1 MLERYSKFIIKHP
14 RSVFFTLT
22 AIALL
27 AVYPALQI
35 ETDFNLEG
43 FYPEDDQVI
52 ADYDLLESEF
62 GRDDNTIL
70 IGFSH
75 PELFSQSVLTD
86 IRQISDSLSQIDHVD
101 DVYSL
106 WNASELQQSNGMI
119 NFDPHLTDDIIE
131 NSSPDSLRNQI
142 TSDPFLRGFLISS
155 DGSATALAIQ
165 INEEKNTYSNRNQ
178 IIDSI
183 NDILSYHQ
191 EKYTFHISGIPFYR
205 NQYVNMLNTEIIGYI
220 SISSLLIIF
229 LLWYL
234 YRTIWGILFPMII
247 VWATLLFTIAIM
259 QLTGGYLEIMSS
271 TIAPILLCV
280 GVADSIHMISKY
292 DDAREN
298 GKGKMPSITEMMKTL
313 GSATFLTSVTT
324 AIGFASLLSSSVVPM
339 KKFGI
344 YTAIGVFLAY
354 LITIVFLPAALRM
367 SRKKRVVNEKSSS
380 FYPLISRWL
389 QKLTALNRM
398 YYGKV
403 LIIALIVTLG
413 FSIGMK
419 DLTVNGKV
427 YDDISDDTKIMQDSR
442 FFTEQIAPQFPLE
455 FIVNFNKPEGA
466 LTADAVRKSFEL
478 EQRLLEYPEIA
489 RVTGL
494 HTLIKEVHSLFNY
507 ETKEASALP
516 DTDQAV
522 AQYVLL
528 LEVSGS
534 DELYRLVDFDY
545 SKLRITAFTED
556 AGSKRINE
564 IKNNLQQDVD
574 ELFKDESVV
583 ITGTTILSADLTD
596 KIVYSLAWSIII
608 ALFAITAIM
617 VLLFRD
623 LRLILIALIP
633 NLIPLIIVAGVMGL
647 FNIDIKPST
656 AVIFTIALG
665 IAVDDSIHYL
675 ARLRIETQRRNAL
688 FPALSATTI
697 RTGRA
702 IIITSMILIAGF
714 GTLITSSFTST
725 AMMGILVC
733 TTIFSAVISDLFVLP
748 SLFYWL
754 NPKLRQRELNSV
766 SKAALIS

>member
-1 MLERYSKFIIKHP
+1 MFERYTQFIVKHP
-14 RSVFFTLT
+14 RGVFFALL
-22 AIALL
+22 AIALI
-27 AVYPALQI
+27 AIYPAIQI
-35 ETDFNLEG
+35 QTDFNLEG
-43 FYPEDDQVI
+43 FYPEGDQVI
-52 ADYDLLESEF
+52 ADYELLETEF

-75 PELFSQSVLTD
+75 PNLFDEHVLSD
-86 IRQISDSLSQIDHVD
+86 IREISDSLSNIQFVE

-106 WNASELQQSNGMI
+106 WNASELNESGGMI
-119 NFDPHLTDDIIE
+119 NFDPYLTDENIE
-131 NSSPDSLRNQI
+131 TLSPDSLRAQM
-142 TSDPFLRGFLISS
+142 TSDPFLSGFLISR

-165 INEEKNTYSNRNQ
+165 INEDENTYSNRNT

-183 NDILSYHQ
+183 EDVLAYHQ
-191 EKYTFHISGIPFYR
+191 EKYTFHISGIPYYR

-292 DDAREN
+292 DDARES
-298 GKGKMPSITEMMKTL
+298 GMGKMPSIVEMMKTL
-313 GSATFLTSVTT
+313 GSATLLTSITT

-344 YTAIGVFLAY
+344 YTAVGVLVAY
-354 LITIVFLPAALRM
+354 LITIIFLPAALRL

-389 QKLTALNRM
+389 QRLTALNRM
-398 YYGKV
+398 NYGKV
-403 LIIALIVTLG
+403 LVLALLITLG

-427 YDDISDDTKIMQDSR
+427 YDDISEDTKIMQDSR
-442 FFTEQIAPQFPLE
+442 FFTEQIAPQFPME
-455 FIVNFNKPEGA
+455 IIVDFGEPEGA
-466 LTADAVRKSFEL
+466 LTASAVKNAVEL
-478 EQRLLEYPEIA
+478 EKRLLSFPEIE

-494 HTLIKEVHSLFNY
+494 HTLISEVHKLFSD
-507 ETKEASALP
+507 ESIEASPLP
-516 DTDQAV
+516 DSDQAV
-522 AQYVLL
+522 AQYTLL

-534 DELYRLVDFDY
+534 EELYRLVDFNY

-564 IKNNLQQDVD
+564 IKNSLQQDIN
-574 ELFKDESVV
+574 ELFEDENVV

-596 KIVYSLAWSIII
+596 KIVYSLAWSIVI
-608 ALFAITAIM
+608 ALFAITGIM
-617 VLLFRD
+617 VVLFKD
-623 LRLILIALIP
+623 VRLILIALIP
-633 NLIPLIIVAGVMGL
+633 NLIPLITVAGVMGF

-675 ARLRIETQRRNAL
+675 ARLRIETRRRKAL
-688 FPALSATTI
+688 FPALSATTV

-733 TTIFSAVISDLFVLP
+733 TTIFSAVIADLFVLP

-754 NPKLRQRELNSV
+754 NPKLRQRDVNTD